1 MQLSVKPFYSLAIVS
16 KIRRQQKQIPDRL
29 EADIFDLTKEFDFQ
43 MYFTVG
49 RAVQQT
55 DGLSDAFYSGLFC
68 FADLGSLIYKH
79 AIPTH
84 HESTS
89 GMLAQ
94 FHINVRA
101 QESRRPTCI
110 GLSMK
115 NVLQRKYFFRKM
127 FNTTKGVKL
136 GVEREREGGE
146 WGT

>member
-1 MQLSVKPFYSLAIVS
+1 MLFS
-16 KIRRQQKQIPDRL
+16 RL
-29 EADIFDLTKEFDFQ
+29 H
-43 MYFTVG
+43 
-49 RAVQQT
+49 
-55 DGLSDAFYSGLFC
+55 GLSDAFYSGSFC

-101 QESRRPTCI
+101 SESRRPTCI

-115 NVLQRKYFFRKM
+115 NVLQQKYFFRKM

-136 GVEREREGGE
+136 GVAREREGGVGNMNMTNDIPNIKH
-146 WGT
+146 WPS